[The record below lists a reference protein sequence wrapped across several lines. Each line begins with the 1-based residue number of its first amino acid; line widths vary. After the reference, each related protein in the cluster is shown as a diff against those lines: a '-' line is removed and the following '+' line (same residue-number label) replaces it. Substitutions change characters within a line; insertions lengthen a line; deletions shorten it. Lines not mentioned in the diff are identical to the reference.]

1 MKLTNQQIWDSNS
14 SLGKI
19 SKNKISA
26 KLAFKLYKIKKKLED
41 EAMIIQE
48 SLKGKEDNNEEID
61 EVFNL
66 ENEIDIEKIKAS
78 ELEELK
84 LSVEDVFYLEAIIDF
99 EEENNERV

>member
-1 MKLTNQQIWDSNS
+1 MIVTTMKLTNQQIWDSNL

-19 SKNKISA
+19 GKKDISA
-26 KLAFKLYKIKKKLED
+26 KLAFKLFKIKKKLED
-41 EAMIIQE
+41 EAIIIQE

-66 ENEIDIEKIKAS
+66 KNEVDIEKIKAS

-84 LSVEDVFYLEAIIDF
+84 LSVEDVFYLEPIIDF
-99 EEENNERV
+99 EN